1 MRKGKK
7 VLAGCLA
14 AAMLLSVAAVPFEA
28 QAARRTETVKDDF
41 DNGSL
46 VGAYDSEVWSEF
58 SANNS
63 IKIAE
68 LTTPGKVLEFKG
80 KNVNGE
86 TTVLMSNDWYWEIHS
101 LSFDLKI
108 PENASWFGL
117 DFVDIDEPWD
127 YVGDFGENGEPMIYG
142 SFKVS
147 PEDDFGLSD
156 TEWTSWGFSSNKLEN
171 TWISVKIVTENDKT
185 GKMYI
190 APKGAGFNEELGQP
204 ITLGE
209 GQSFYNS
216 NVVFADYA
224 FCGYQLDNIV
234 IETDMGVYQENFEED
249 ENNLLECITIDSD
262 TSKFSFPIVESGG
275 DRRLEIAQ
283 AAAGER
289 LIANTAI
296 KGEDEYLEDTEE
308 VLNVSF
314 SYTGNDTQE
323 EIAYVFGLQYSD
335 SEPFVGTW
343 AYVMSQQSGRLVK
356 YEEDGTETVV
366 KTNNFSAGKKKK
378 LQLSLTKN
386 GNLTVTENGSNVLQ
400 CEGVSEYA
408 GYNGF
413 AAKTDISE
421 PIYLDNVE
429 LANSIYKVI
438 TTKTF
443 TDDFSTNRLGTT
455 GNSDYAVNAAS
466 GVIAVQDGEL
476 VFDGCLDDTY
486 FGAAYEYET
495 YEMEFQLTSIYG
507 TDDMEERQNATA
519 PDRWIGI
526 DFGKENMNTTTY
538 GTYGMFLIR
547 ITAPEGETNW
557 QTADVGIYKKEG
569 TSTLKEEELT
579 IVKSIPASYF
589 KDITYDGVNTQK
601 EDISPDAAVCFKLVA
616 KEDSMEL
623 YMKRADAEE
632 YTLHATLNNVDPVGY
647 SAITCTGW
655 TFWTLDNFGMTNTAE
670 IYNEAPEVVIEEAQ
684 TVSYEERGIGVT
696 DTGWEEETQLN
707 VNNGSDT
714 TDSMSGVIIIAGI
727 AVAAVVIIVI
737 GVVVVSTK
745 KKAKTKTETKT
756 KPETK
761 KKAKKKTKK
770 TSEKAEKQ

>member
-14 AAMLLSVAAVPFEA
+14 AAMLLSVAATPFGA

-63 IKIAE
+63 IKAAE
-68 LTTPGKVLEFKG
+68 LSTPGKVLEFKG

-101 LSFDLKI
+101 LSFDFMI

-147 PEDDFGLSD
+147 PEDDFGLAD
-156 TEWTSWGFSSNKLEN
+156 TDWTSWGFSSNKLEN
-171 TWISVKIVTENDKT
+171 TWVSVKIVTENDKSA
-185 GKMYI
+185 KMYI
-190 APKGAGFNEELGQP
+190 APRGASFNESMGQT

-234 IETDMGVYQENFEED
+234 IETDMGTYQEDFEDDED
-249 ENNLLECITIDSD
+249 NLLECITIDSD

-275 DRRLEIAQ
+275 DGRLEISQ

-289 LIANTAI
+289 LIANTEV
-296 KGEDEYLEDTEE
+296 KGEDEYLEDAEE

-314 SYTGNDTQE
+314 SYTGNDTNE
-323 EIAYVFGLQYSD
+323 EIAYIFGLKYSD

-343 AYVMSQQSGRLVK
+343 GYVMSQQSGRLVK
-356 YEEDGTETVV
+356 YEEDGTETVL
-366 KTNNFSAGKKKK
+366 KTNNFSSGKKKQI
-378 LQLSLTKN
+378 QLSLTKN
-386 GNLTVTENGSNVLQ
+386 GNLKITENGSSVLQ
-400 CEGVSEYA
+400 CEGISEYA

-421 PIYLDNVE
+421 PIYIDNVE
-429 LANSIYKVI
+429 IANSIYKVI

-443 TDDFSTNRLGTT
+443 SDDFSTNRLGTT

-507 TDDMEERQNATA
+507 TDNMEERQNATA

-557 QTADVGIYKKEG
+557 QTADIGIYKKEG
-569 TSTLKEEELT
+569 TSTLKDEEFT

-589 KDITYDGVNTQK
+589 KDITYDGVNIQK
-601 EDISPDAAVCFKLVA
+601 EDISPDAAICFKLVA
-616 KEDSMEL
+616 KENSMEL

-632 YTLHATLNNVDPVGY
+632 YTLHATLGNVDPVGY

-670 IYNEAPEVVIEEAQ
+670 IYNEAPEVIIEEAQ

-696 DTGWEEETQLN
+696 DTGWEEEQQLN
-707 VNNGSDT
+707 VNTGSAA
-714 TDSMSGVIIIAGI
+714 TDMTPIIIIAVV
-727 AVAAVVIIVI
+727 AAAVVVIAVI
-737 GVVVVSTK
+737 GVVVVK
-745 KKAKTKTETKT
+745 KKKKT
-756 KPETK
+756 
-761 KKAKKKTKK
+761 KTKK
-770 TSEKAEKQ
+770 TSEKAEEQ